1 MRIKHIENE
10 PTAKPKILIVDD
22 KPQNLYALEKLL
34 KHLEVEV
41 IQATSGAEALSLTLE
56 QDFCLAIVD
65 VQMPEMDGY
74 ELVEL
79 LRGNPDTAN
88 LPIIFVSAIY
98 SDEYHHRKGYDAG
111 AVDFMS
117 KPFVPEI
124 LLSKVRVFIDLY
136 HQRVKLQELVNQITK
151 ANAEI
156 QALNQRLKAEN
167 LRMETELDIAR
178 QLQQMLLPTT
188 AEIQQIEGIDIAGF
202 MQPAEEVGGDY
213 FDVLSHN
220 GDVKIGIGDI
230 AGHGLESGVLAL
242 MLQTAIRTLLVNE
255 ERNPTRLMDIVNQT
269 LYHNMQRMNV
279 DKSFS
284 LLLLDYVFSPED
296 RKGQLRVSGQHEYLI
311 VVHQDGQVE
320 LQDTFELG
328 FPLGLEAS
336 IAQFVAELSIELQPG
351 DGVVL
356 YSDGLTE
363 AENESG
369 EFYGLERLCK
379 VVRQHWAQSAEK
391 IKEHIVTDVQKFINQ
406 QPLHDDLTLVVV
418 KQQ

>member
-1 MRIKHIENE
+1 MNE
-10 PTAKPKILIVDD
+10 PEARPKILIVDD
-22 KPQNLYALEKLL
+22 KPQNLYALANLL
-34 KHLEVEV
+34 QQLEVDV
-41 IQATSGAEALSLTLE
+41 RQATSGAEALALTLE
-56 QDFCLAIVD
+56 QEFCLAIVD

-79 LRGNPDTAN
+79 WRGNLSTAS
-88 LPIIFVSAIY
+88 LPVIFVSAIY

-111 AVDFMS
+111 AVDFLS

-124 LLSKVRVFIDLY
+124 LLSKIRVFIDLY
-136 HQRVKLQELVNQITK
+136 HQRVKLQELVKQITK

-156 QALNQRLKAEN
+156 QALNQRLQAEN
-167 LRMETELDIAR
+167 LRMETELDITR

-188 AEIQQIEGIDIAGF
+188 AEIQQVEGVDIAGF

-213 FDVLSHN
+213 FDVLNHN

-255 ERNPTRLMDIVNQT
+255 ERNPVRLMDIVNRT

-279 DKSFS
+279 DKSLS
-284 LLLLDYVFSPED
+284 LVLLDYVFSQGG
-296 RKGQLRVSGQHEYLI
+296 RTGQVRVSGQHEQLI
-311 VVHQDGQVE
+311 VVRQDGQVE

-336 IAQFVAELSIELQPG
+336 ITQFVAELAIELQPG
-351 DGVVL
+351 EGLVL
-356 YSDGLTE
+356 YSDGITE
-363 AENESG
+363 AENINE
-369 EFYGLERLCK
+369 EFYGLERLCQVVSRTWHGTSAEQVK
-379 VVRQHWAQSAEK
+379 QAVIDDVRQHIGE
-391 IKEHIVTDVQKFINQ
+391 QKVF
-406 QPLHDDLTLVVV
+406 DDLTLVVL

>member
-1 MRIKHIENE
+1 MNE
-10 PTAKPKILIVDD
+10 PESKPKILIVDD
-22 KPQNLYALEKLL
+22 KPQNLYALANLL
-34 KHLEVEV
+34 QQLEVET
-41 IQATSGAEALSLTLE
+41 IQATSGAQALRLSLE
-56 QDFCLAIVD
+56 QEFCLAIVD

-79 LRGNPDTAN
+79 LRGNPGTAN
-88 LPIIFVSAIY
+88 LPVIFVSAIY

-111 AVDFMS
+111 AVDFLS
-117 KPFVPEI
+117 KPFTPEI

-136 HQRVKLQELVNQITK
+136 DQRVKLQELVNQITK

-178 QLQQMLLPTT
+178 QLQQMLLPTA
-188 AEIQQIEGIDIAGF
+188 AEIQQIEGVDIAGF

-213 FDVLSHN
+213 FDVLNHN

-230 AGHGLESGVLAL
+230 TGHGLESGVLAL

-255 ERNPTRLMDIVNQT
+255 ERNPARLMDMVNRT

-279 DKSFS
+279 DKSLS
-284 LLLLDYVFSPED
+284 LLLLDYVFSDED
-296 RKGQLRVSGQHEYLI
+296 RTGQLRVSGQHEHLI
-311 VVHQDGQVE
+311 VVRQDGQVE

-356 YSDGLTE
+356 YSDGITE
-363 AENESG
+363 AENEKG

-379 VVRQHWAQSAEK
+379 IVKQHWSQPAEK
-391 IKEHIVTDVQKFINQ
+391 IKEHIVTDVQKFIGQ
-406 QPLHDDLTLVVV
+406 QPVHDDLTLVVV